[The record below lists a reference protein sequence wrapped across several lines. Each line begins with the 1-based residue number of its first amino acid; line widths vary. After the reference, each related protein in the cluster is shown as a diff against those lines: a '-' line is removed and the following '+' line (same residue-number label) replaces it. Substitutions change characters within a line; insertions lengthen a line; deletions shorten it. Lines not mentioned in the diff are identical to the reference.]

1 MPARA
6 VISFDKLP
14 LFIRNDNHLAEAI
27 VGPDIEDKQT
37 WLAGLP
43 RLESQGFPKKLPG
56 YGRYRPAVLQFYDRF
71 FLFGTPP
78 LHGTVASLEDPESWT
93 RPKRRGF
100 KRPTDKR

>member
-27 VGPDIEDKQT
+27 VGPDVEEKQT
-37 WLAGLP
+37 FLAGLP
-43 RLESQGFPKKLPG
+43 RLESQGFPRKVPG

-71 FLFGTPP
+71 FGLD
-78 LHGTVASLEDPESWT
+78 ASPAPILPEK
-93 RPKRRGF
+93 PKGPIDWPVGRASRRI
-100 KRPTDKR
+100 KRPTDK